1 MLVQISIIYCMV
13 HMYVFLFLFYEYRCS
28 RRVFAITAISFF
40 LVISSGCLAILF
52 TQGVAVMGQWGVLIG
67 TAPTLIFFFLLS
79 RRRDAHF
86 LFIFCLSDT
95 VCIWIELATALVDY
109 WVKGNGV
116 VTFALRLVAFPLL
129 EYAVWRW
136 LRQPFLQ
143 ISHLVRKG
151 WLLFALMTGSCYL
164 ILVLISV
171 FPTAIFERPQD
182 MPLAAMV
189 LVLIALAYA
198 TIFQVLFEQ
207 LRVLEAQERQQVL
220 EAQAA
225 MMSRRVEDMR
235 QAEESMRIERHDM
248 RHRLQSL
255 AALVR
260 EGEQTAA
267 LEYIGASQDALDGTS
282 RPPFCKNVILDA
294 VLASFFERARERG
307 IQVEPR
313 LAVPDPLP
321 VDATELS
328 TVLGNA
334 LENAIRAC
342 EELPREERRILC
354 TCIAKPAL
362 MLEIANPYAGE
373 LRFGPDGL
381 PLSDRPGHGVGVR
394 SIVAFAE
401 KNGAVCQFQAEDG
414 WFKVQIAL

>member
-1 MLVQISIIYCMV
+1 M
-13 HMYVFLFLFYEYRCS
+13 
-28 RRVFAITAISFF
+28 
-40 LVISSGCLAILF
+40 
-52 TQGVAVMGQWGVLIG
+52 GVLIG

-95 VCIWIELATALVDY
+95 VCMWIELASALVDY

-116 VTFALRLVAFPLL
+116 VTFALRLAAFPLL

-136 LRQPFLQ
+136 LRQPFLR

-282 RPPFCKNVILDA
+282 RPP
-294 VLASFFERARERG
+294 S
-307 IQVEPR
+307 
-313 LAVPDPLP
+313 
-321 VDATELS
+321 
-328 TVLGNA
+328 
-334 LENAIRAC
+334 
-342 EELPREERRILC
+342 
-354 TCIAKPAL
+354 AKT
-362 MLEIANPYAGE
+362 
-373 LRFGPDGL
+373 
-381 PLSDRPGHGVGVR
+381 
-394 SIVAFAE
+394 
-401 KNGAVCQFQAEDG
+401 
-414 WFKVQIAL
+414 

>member
-1 MLVQISIIYCMV
+1 
-13 HMYVFLFLFYEYRCS
+13 
-28 RRVFAITAISFF
+28 
-40 LVISSGCLAILF
+40 
-52 TQGVAVMGQWGVLIG
+52 MGGAHRHG
-67 TAPTLIFFFLLS
+67 ATLIFFFLLS

-86 LFIFCLSDT
+86 VFIFCLSDT
-95 VCIWIELATALVDY
+95 VCIWIELATALIDY

-116 VTFALRLVAFPLL
+116 VTFALRLAAFPLL

-136 LRQPFLQ
+136 LRQPFLR

-220 EAQAA
+220 EAQTA

-235 QAEESMRIERHDM
+235 QAEEAMRIERHDM

-282 RPPFCKNVILDA
+282 RPSFCKNVILDA

-342 EELPREERRILC
+342 EELPREDRRILC

-381 PLSDRPGHGVGVR
+381 PLSERPGHGIGVR